1 MSEAAAK
8 QLDAIHSMLNAGQR
22 NLRME
27 THSLLIWGAVG
38 GFLCLFSDY
47 ILTPQQIPDNAQ
59 RAFAWLALLG
69 AIFGAAGYIDWHL
82 TRRSKQAR
90 DETWSFIHRQ
100 IMKFWW
106 LLLSIGALTTFAMFF
121 FGGGYMLFPVWIALL
136 GMGLFVHGLFSA
148 PLLQWAGGLLILTAV
163 CALGYRLEF
172 ETMKWLAGSAYG
184 AGLPLLALLLGR
196 KSETRIPHQL
206 LAALWLAVVV
216 GLPLGAAKLWPQQKP
231 AGALLTLDDYRR
243 YGGSGAQVL
252 QLPAGTQVPIEL
264 SLSGDLF
271 SDESLRFNLTL
282 AQPFE
287 LATQEGQ
294 LTGEARKVEDRWT
307 REVPFISIP
316 ELKVRLEPE
325 GPQVQGHMEI
335 HYRGRPR
342 R

>member
-27 THSLLIWGAVG
+27 THSLLLWGAVG
-38 GFLCLFSDY
+38 GLLCLFSDY
-47 ILTPQQIPDNAQ
+47 ILTPQQIPDNGE
-59 RAFAWLALLG
+59 RAVAWLALLA
-69 AIFGAAGYIDWHL
+69 AIFGAAGYTDWQL
-82 TRRSKQAR
+82 TRASKQAR

-106 LLLSIGALTTFAMFF
+106 LLLALGALTTFAMFF

-136 GMGLFVHGLFSA
+136 GMGLVVHGLFSA

-184 AGLPLLALLLGR
+184 AGLPLLALFRAR
-196 KSETRIPHQL
+196 KWEARAPHQL
-206 LAALWLAVVV
+206 LAVLWLACVI
-216 GLPLGAAKLWPQQKP
+216 GLPLGAAKLWPQAQP
-231 AGALLTLDDYRR
+231 AGSTLSLNDYRQH
-243 YGGSGAQVL
+243 GATGAQIL
-252 QLPAGTQVPIEL
+252 HLPAGTQVPIEL
-264 SLSGDLF
+264 SMAGDLF
-271 SDESLRFNLTL
+271 SDESLRFNLML
-282 AQPFE
+282 AQPLE
-287 LATQEGQ
+287 LATQDGE
-294 LTGEARKVEDRWT
+294 LTGEARKLSDRWT

-316 ELKVRLEPE
+316 DLKVRLAPD

-335 HYRGRPR
+335 HYRGTPR